1 MDCSVGYDKRRDKY
15 GMRKGN
21 TLKVDVVGENTK
33 RRRLIVVKLF
43 LGELVN
49 NNSCEKAEHPRR
61 RKDKIHS
68 VIDALIRDFKTK
80 QAYK

>member
-1 MDCSVGYDKRRDKY
+1 LNFFRIHNNKKIDYINKLLLGGKY
-15 GMRKGN
+15 GLIKGN

-49 NNSCEKAEHPRR
+49 NNSGEKYLLM
-61 RKDKIHS
+61 
-68 VIDALIRDFKTK
+68 V
-80 QAYK
+80 